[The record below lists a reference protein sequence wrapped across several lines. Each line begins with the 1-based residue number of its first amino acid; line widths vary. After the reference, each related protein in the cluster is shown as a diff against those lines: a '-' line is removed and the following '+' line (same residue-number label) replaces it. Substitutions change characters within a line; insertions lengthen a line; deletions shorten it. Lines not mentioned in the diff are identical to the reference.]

1 MFNEKLRT
9 KLLFC
14 TEDIWRRIFLSKKSF
29 VFKSQEK
36 LIYHRSSIIPKIFSS
51 YEIFVYTGKR
61 WTKRNVNR
69 WMIGFKFGEFT
80 WNKKSALYKAKQLK
94 KKKNI

>member
-1 MFNEKLRT
+1 MNTQKLKN

-14 TEDIWRRIFLSKKSF
+14 SADIWRKIFLCQQSV
-29 VFKSQEK
+29 VFKSREK
-36 LIYHRSSIIPKIFSS
+36 LIYQRSSIIPKIFTN
-51 YEIFVYTGKR
+51 YEISIYSGKK

-80 WNKKSALYKAKQLK
+80 WNKKSAIYKAKQIK
-94 KKKNI
+94 KKKNS